1 MIVIIIFQHTHAI
14 QEPNCESIA
23 NDWETILRGF
33 PAKWIIDRIT
43 ICRQAIKNAVI
54 WEFMWEVLNHIL
66 HVNVPINI
74 RLQRAVL
81 SGNYVSFCGN
91 LAFKVLFVCR
101 FLTSKLANF
110 HFDSILNFH
119 FHYLW
124 T

>member
-23 NDWETILRGF
+23 NDWATILRGF

-81 SGNYVSFCGN
+81 SRNYVSFCGIDF
-91 LAFKVLFVCR
+91 LWQLGFQSALCLQVSYLKV
-101 FLTSKLANF
+101 S
-110 HFDSILNFH
+110 
-119 FHYLW
+119 
-124 T
+124 